1 MKITEVKYYP
11 IKIRNNAKGGVYWFL
26 LKMET
31 DEGISGW
38 GEMIWNAYSP
48 KTLGMMVLDIAKNF
62 FIGENPFNVEKLFL
76 KAFFVQCKA
85 HTDLATQGILSG
97 FEIACWDIIGKACGQ
112 PVYNLMG
119 GRINDKIRAYT
130 YLYQKDDKI
139 FCEDFWQL
147 PDACAES
154 ALRYVS
160 EGFTAVKLD
169 PFSPYLDEYATHIP
183 TRESI
188 LRAKKTM
195 RAIRNAVGEGID
207 IILGTHGQFTAA
219 GAILAAKEMEE
230 FNPLWFEEPTP
241 PENYRVLKKVSEAT
255 TIPIATGERL
265 ATKFE
270 FASLMHDRC
279 CDIYQLDVSGCGG
292 ISEAK
297 KIAAMAEANHVMIT
311 THFWAGPI
319 NFAAQLQLAASC
331 PNFLIQEAIGKMDSF
346 GGFDK
351 IMDDP
356 FVFDKG
362 YFIPS
367 DKPGLGIEINEE
379 KVKNFV
385 VNAYDEKNILI

>member
-48 KTLGMMVLDIAKNF
+48 KTLGMMVSDIAKNF

-169 PFSPYLDEYATHIP
+169 PFAPYLDEYATHIP

-255 TIPIATGERL
+255 IIPIATGERL

-297 KIAAMAEANHVMIT
+297 KIAARAEANHVMIT

-331 PNFLIQEAIGKMDSF
+331 PNF
-346 GGFDK
+346 
-351 IMDDP
+351 
-356 FVFDKG
+356 
-362 YFIPS
+362 
-367 DKPGLGIEINEE
+367 
-379 KVKNFV
+379 
-385 VNAYDEKNILI
+385 

>member
-48 KTLGMMVLDIAKNF
+48 KTLSMMVSDIAKNF

-97 FEIACWDIIGKACGQ
+97 FEIACWDIIGKTCGQ
-112 PVYNLMG
+112 PIYNLMG

-169 PFSPYLDEYATHIP
+169 PFAPYLDEYATHIP

-346 GGFDK
+346 GG
-351 IMDDP
+351 
-356 FVFDKG
+356 
-362 YFIPS
+362 
-367 DKPGLGIEINEE
+367 LTR
-379 KVKNFV
+379 
-385 VNAYDEKNILI
+385 

>member
-48 KTLGMMVLDIAKNF
+48 KTLSMMVSDIAKNF

-97 FEIACWDIIGKACGQ
+97 FEIACWDIIGKTCGQ
-112 PVYNLMG
+112 PIYNLMG

-147 PDACAES
+147 PDGSLPRSPTENFSPPES
-154 ALRYVS
+154 FRPRWA
-160 EGFTAVKLD
+160 
-169 PFSPYLDEYATHIP
+169 PYLDEYATHIP

-351 IMDDP
+351 IMDVP